1 MLRDTATGKEYILEM
16 NGTSS
21 GFCPDRE
28 DEDNILVRDLVLA
41 KMEATLH
48 ATVRS
53 SDDAM
58 IFTS

>member
-1 MLRDTATGKEYILEM
+1 M